1 MDTQPKK
8 ILEATKTLKS
18 LDSGIKTAM
27 KLKSDEECTV
37 YGRIS
42 RIYKRKQFLFL
53 KLRSGDFVEDLQVVI
68 PKSLLPKASLYS
80 TLRIAG
86 KMVKTPDGKSLEM
99 LARKVLYYGECPSSK
114 VKINHKMS
122 DDLLRAHVSQ
132 RLWTKRYQD
141 IMIVRDRISHQL
153 QVISRE
159 LGMTRIFAPFITF
172 SDCEGAGETFEVKSS
187 IEGFFKKKAFLTVS
201 GQVDEETATNRMICP
216 TYIFGPSF
224 RSDPSKTRFHA
235 CEFWHYEPEIPFISL
250 SDLMDLEEVIISRL
264 LKYVLETPDLLSR
277 IQSLHKGF
285 KKVEVDLEEMKQ
297 FSGQSFTRIS
307 YTEAIKILISVQK
320 KEPIFE
326 VEPKW
331 GMDLGKEHERYLCE
345 KHFERPTFVHGYPS
359 QIKSFYMLQSDPFKD
374 KDVTSDMMEE
384 GFLFKTELGLP
395 VLQTCQGVDLLIPG
409 IGELCGGSI
418 REHRSKFLLES
429 MKKKGLDPEDYKEY
443 LDLREEGSCPTGG
456 FGLGF
461 DRFLMMVTGAH
472 HIKDVTL
479 FPRGCQK

>member
-1 MDTQPKK
+1 
-8 ILEATKTLKS
+8 
-18 LDSGIKTAM
+18 
-27 KLKSDEECTV
+27 
-37 YGRIS
+37 
-42 RIYKRKQFLFL
+42 
-53 KLRSGDFVEDLQVVI
+53 
-68 PKSLLPKASLYS
+68 
-80 TLRIAG
+80 
-86 KMVKTPDGKSLEM
+86 
-99 LARKVLYYGECPSSK
+99 
-114 VKINHKMS
+114 MS
-122 DDLLRAHVSQ
+122 DDLLRAQVSQ
-132 RLWTKRYQD
+132 RLLTKRYQD
-141 IMIVRDRISHQL
+141 IMIVRDQISLQL

-250 SDLMDLEEVIISRL
+250 SDLMDLEEVIISKL
-264 LKYVLETPDLLSR
+264 LKYVLETPELFSR
-277 IQSLHKGF
+277 VKSLHKGF
-285 KKVEVDLEEMKQ
+285 KKVEVETQKMEE
-297 FSGQSFTRIS
+297 FSKKSFTRIS

-320 KEPIFE
+320 KDPKTFE

-359 QIKSFYMLQSDPFKD
+359 QIKSFYMLQSDPFTD

-384 GFLFKTELGLP
+384 GFIFKTEEEVP

-418 REHRSKFLLES
+418 REHRTKFLLES
-429 MKKKGLDPEDYKEY
+429 MVKKGLDPQDYKPY
-443 LDLREEGSCPTGG
+443 IDLREEGSCPTGG

-461 DRFLMMVTGAH
+461 DRFLMMVTGAS
-472 HIKDVTL
+472 HIRDLTL
-479 FPRGCQK
+479 FPRYCEK